1 MKRTLAVLAL
11 LIALGG
17 GSAAAQT
24 RVSVSVGFGA
34 PFVAYRPY
42 AYRYRAYRYHAYGYR
57 PNTYY
62 YHSRPTIVVVQPRR
76 FVVSRH
82 RPRRHHRGW

>member
-17 GSAAAQT
+17 GSLTAQT
-24 RVSVSVGFGA
+24 RVSVSFGFGA

-42 AYRYRAYRYHAYGYR
+42 AYRYQAYRYHSYDYR
-57 PNTYY
+57 PYRFY
-62 YHSRPTIVVVQPRR
+62 GSRPTVIIVEPRR
-76 FVVSRH
+76 FVVVRH
-82 RPRRHHRGW
+82 RPRRHHRHW

>member
-11 LIALGG
+11 LIVLGG

-42 AYRYRAYRYHAYGYR
+42 AYRYRTYRYHSYGYR
-57 PNTYY
+57 PYTYY
-62 YHSRPTIVVVQPRR
+62 DSRPTIIVVQPRR
-76 FVVSRH
+76 YAVLRH

>member
-24 RVSVSVGFGA
+24 RVSVTFGFGA

-42 AYRYRAYRYHAYGYR
+42 EYRYSGYRYHSYDYR
-57 PNTYY
+57 PYTYY
-62 YHSRPTIVVVQPRR
+62 NSRPSIIVVQPRR
-76 FVVSRH
+76 YFVQRH

>member
-11 LIALGG
+11 LIVLGG

-42 AYRYRAYRYHAYGYR
+42 AYRYRAYRYHSYGYR
-57 PNTYY
+57 PYTYY
-62 YHSRPTIVVVQPRR
+62 DSRPTIIVVQPRR
-76 FVVSRH
+76 YAVLRH

>member
-17 GSAAAQT
+17 GSVAAQT

-42 AYRYRAYRYHAYGYR
+42 AYRYRAYRYHSYGYR
-57 PNTYY
+57 PYTFYD
-62 YHSRPTIVVVQPRR
+62 SRPTIIVVQPRG
-76 FVVSRH
+76 SHAWRH

>member
-42 AYRYRAYRYHAYGYR
+42 AYRYRAYRYYSYGYH
-57 PNTYY
+57 PYTPYY
-62 YHSRPTIVVVQPRR
+62 SRPTIIVVQPRR
-76 FVVSRH
+76 YDAWRH
-82 RPRRHHRGW
+82 RSRRHHRGW

>member
-11 LIALGG
+11 LVALGG
-17 GSAAAQT
+17 GSIAAQT

-42 AYRYRAYRYHAYGYR
+42 AYRYRAYRYHSYGYR
-57 PNTYY
+57 PYWVY
-62 YHSRPTIVVVQPRR
+62 ESRPRIIVVQPRR
-76 FVVSRH
+76 HVVVRH
-82 RPRRHHRGW
+82 RPRRHSHRW

>member
-17 GSAAAQT
+17 GSIAAQT
-24 RVSVSVGFGA
+24 RVSVSFGFGA

-42 AYRYRAYRYHAYGYR
+42 AYHYDAYRYHSYGYR
-57 PNTYY
+57 PYRFY
-62 YHSRPTIVVVQPRR
+62 DSRPTIIVVQPQRD
-76 FVVSRH
+76 FVLRH
-82 RPRRHHRGW
+82 RPRRRYHRW

>member
-17 GSAAAQT
+17 GSVAAQT

-42 AYRYRAYRYHAYGYR
+42 AYRYRAYRYHSYGYR
-57 PNTYY
+57 PYTYY
-62 YHSRPTIVVVQPRR
+62 NPRPTIIVVEPRR
-76 FVVSRH
+76 YVVLRH

>member
-17 GSAAAQT
+17 GSVAAQT

-42 AYRYRAYRYHAYGYR
+42 AYRYRAYRYHSYGYR
-57 PNTYY
+57 PYTYY
-62 YHSRPTIVVVQPRR
+62 DSRPTIIVVQPRR
-76 FVVSRH
+76 YVVLRH

>member
-17 GSAAAQT
+17 GSVAAQT

-42 AYRYRAYRYHAYGYR
+42 AYRYQSYRYRSYGHR
-57 PNTYY
+57 PYVFY
-62 YHSRPTIVVVQPRR
+62 QSRPTIIVVQPRR
-76 FVVSRH
+76 H
-82 RPRRHHRGW
+82 YRPRRHYHRW

>member
-11 LIALGG
+11 LIVLGG
-17 GSAAAQT
+17 GSVAAQT

-34 PFVAYRPY
+34 PFVSYRPY
-42 AYRYRAYRYHAYGYR
+42 AYRYRAYRYHSYGYR
-57 PNTYY
+57 PYTYY
-62 YHSRPTIVVVQPRR
+62 DSRPTIIVVQPRR
-76 FVVSRH
+76 YAVLRH

>member
-11 LIALGG
+11 LIVLGG

-42 AYRYRAYRYHAYGYR
+42 AYRYRAYRYHSYDYR
-57 PNTYY
+57 PYTYY
-62 YHSRPTIVVVQPRR
+62 NSRPTIIVVQPRR
-76 FVVSRH
+76 YAVLRH

>member
-11 LIALGG
+11 LIVLGG

-42 AYRYRAYRYHAYGYR
+42 AYRYRAYRYRSYGYR
-57 PNTYY
+57 PYTYY
-62 YHSRPTIVVVQPRR
+62 NSRPTVIVVQPRR
-76 FVVSRH
+76 HVVLRH